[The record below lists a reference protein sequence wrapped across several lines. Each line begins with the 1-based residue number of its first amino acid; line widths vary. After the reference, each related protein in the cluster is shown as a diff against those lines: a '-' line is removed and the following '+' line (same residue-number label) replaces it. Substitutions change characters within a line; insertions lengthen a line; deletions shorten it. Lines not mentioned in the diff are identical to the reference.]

1 MDFGLRLETQQK
13 LVMTQ
18 ELRQAIAILQLST
31 QELAAAVEQQFL
43 ENPML
48 ELDETKRE
56 NGRDAEA
63 VDDKQYTAEEFRELD
78 AYLNRGNIRNTVS
91 GQAVEKPSFELF
103 AAQQTSLHEQLEF
116 QLDVTVTHTPHN
128 AIGRYLIGC
137 IDSNGYL
144 RCTIEEAAVALA
156 VPETVVAEVLTI
168 IQTFDPEGV
177 GARDLQ
183 ECLRIQAT
191 QKGLYNQ
198 LVAVLIDAYLPD
210 VAAGKYKVIAEK
222 LKCTPYDVQTA
233 VDVIRRLNPKPGLA
247 FGGDV
252 AGYIVPDVTVEKI
265 NDDYVILINDND
277 IPRLMI
283 NPAYRN
289 AVDKPDQETKK
300 FVETRLNAAIWLIKS
315 IEHRRNTLYRV
326 TEALIE
332 LQRDFFDKGTS
343 YIRPLIMKTVADKLA
358 IHESTVSRTVANK
371 YIQTAHGLLSMRKFF
386 ASGIQTAVNGE
397 EMISDNIKQQ
407 IKKLIAEENATR
419 PLSDQAISDVLAK
432 QDIHISRRTVTKY
445 REELGIASS
454 GKRKR
459 Y

>member
-43 ENPML
+43 ENPLL
-48 ELDETKRE
+48 ELDETKKE
-56 NGRDAEA
+56 DGRTSETT
-63 VDDKQYTAEEFRELD
+63 DDKQYTAEDFRELD
-78 AYLNRGNIRNTVS
+78 AYLNHGNIRNTAS
-91 GQAVEKPSFELF
+91 GQAAEKPSFEVF
-103 AAQQTSLHEQLEF
+103 AAQETSLHEQLEF
-116 QLDVTVTHTPHN
+116 QLDVTVTHSLQN
-128 AIGRYLIGC
+128 VIGRYLIGC
-137 IDSNGYL
+137 IDGNGYL
-144 RCTIEEAAVALA
+144 CCTTEEAAAALA
-156 VPETVVAEVLTI
+156 VPEPVVAEVLAI
-168 IQTFDPEGV
+168 IQTFEPEGV
-177 GARDLQ
+177 GARNLQ
-183 ECLRIQAT
+183 ECLRIQAM
-191 QKGLYNQ
+191 QKGLYNK
-198 LVAVLIDAYLPD
+198 LVAMLIDEHLSD

-233 VDVIRRLNPKPGLA
+233 VDIIRRLNPKPGLA
-247 FGGDV
+247 YGGEV

-265 NDDYVILINDND
+265 NNDFVIIINDND

-289 AVDKPDQETKK
+289 AVEKPDQETKK
-300 FVETRLNAAIWLIKS
+300 FVEGRLNAAMWLIKS

-332 LQRDFFDKGTS
+332 LQREFFEKGTS
-343 YIRPLIMKTVADKLA
+343 HIRPLIMKTVADKLD

-371 YIQTAHGLLSMRKFF
+371 YIQTSHGLLSMRKFF
-386 ASGIQTAVNGE
+386 SSGIQTAVNGE
-397 EMISDNIKQQ
+397 EMVSDNIKQQ
-407 IKKLIAEENATR
+407 IKKMIAEENATR
-419 PLSDQAISDVLAK
+419 PLSDQVISDLLAK

-454 GKRKR
+454 SKRKR